1 MEMMKMKPRELMGTL
16 VKHED
21 VMIDALALSLRNIK
35 YGKGERAFFDSN
47 EELVAALDFL
57 FGQMMDDTDPIY
69 GSLTQI
75 KYDLKDGGEVNQDA
89 LTRLENAVFS
99 EVKTCLNLLANIAKA
114 KESVEFQEIWKEKQ
128 NGNGEEANNSDE
140 EV

>member
-1 MEMMKMKPRELMGTL
+1 MMKPRELMETL
-16 VKHED
+16 VEHED

-35 YGKGERAFFDSN
+35 FGKGERAFFNSN
-47 EELVAALDFL
+47 EELVATLDFL

-75 KYDLKDGGEVNQDA
+75 KYDLKDTNEVNQDA

-128 NGNGEEANNSDE
+128 NEKTLYQRADE
-140 EV
+140 GQN